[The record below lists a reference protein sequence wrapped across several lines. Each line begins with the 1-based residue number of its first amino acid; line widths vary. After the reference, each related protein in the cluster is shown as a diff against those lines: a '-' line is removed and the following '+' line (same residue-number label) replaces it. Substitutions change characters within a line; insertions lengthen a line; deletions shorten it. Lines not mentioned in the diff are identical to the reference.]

1 MSMAIGSST
10 STQYTST
17 VQVNTAAPVNAPVD
31 ADGDHDG
38 SKPGEIEAAKAVSG
52 SVGTIINT
60 KA

>member
-10 STQYTST
+10 STQYTPAA
-17 VQVNTAAPVNAPVD
+17 QVNTAAPANVAVD

-38 SKPGEIEAAKAVSG
+38 SKAGEIEPAKAVSG